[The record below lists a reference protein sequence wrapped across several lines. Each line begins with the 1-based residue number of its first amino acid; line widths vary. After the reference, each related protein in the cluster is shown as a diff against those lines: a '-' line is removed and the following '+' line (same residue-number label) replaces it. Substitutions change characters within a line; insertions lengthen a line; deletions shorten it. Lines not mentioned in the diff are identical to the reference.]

1 MRTLVVETNATFAAL
16 REQLM
21 AGDEPALLL
30 IQPGSRLPNA
40 DLLLVLLRR
49 LADRE
54 ALTVAL
60 VSDDPNLRRLATALG
75 LPAFRDSAAAEGRS
89 ADWQPA
95 RREQIGFAP
104 GEPQR
109 PPPVDQP

>member
-16 REQLM
+16 REQLT

-30 IQPGSRLPNA
+30 IQPGGRLPNA

-54 ALTVAL
+54 ALAVAL
-60 VSDDPNLRRLATALG
+60 VSDDPALRRQATALG
-75 LPAFRDSAAAEGRS
+75 LPAFRDSATAEGRS
-89 ADWQPA
+89 ADWRPA
-95 RREQIGFAP
+95 RREQVGFAP
-104 GEPQR
+104 NEPRR